1 MKKIKLLL
9 LVILSSCITHKTI
22 EKTGIEEISFGSGG
36 GFTGEVKTYK
46 LSSNGKLFEKGVEIK
61 KLESKSTLKFF
72 NQAKQLKDID
82 YNKPGNM
89 YSFLE
94 IKTKNKTNRIVWSD
108 GSTDIDKRIIELYAE
123 LITNTK
129 QTQNGK

>member
-61 KLESKSTLKFF
+61 KLESKPTLQFF

-108 GSTDIDKRIIELYAE
+108 GSTDVDKRITELYAE

>member
-22 EKTGIEEISFGSGG
+22 KKTGIEEISFGSGG

-61 KLESKSTLKFF
+61 KIESKSTLKFF

-108 GSTDIDKRIIELYAE
+108 GSTDVDKRITELYAE